1 MRCPRNEG
9 DIGKEV
15 DRVLRVGFPCWVGI
29 ADQRVKWLE
38 TACADR
44 IAVRRGQAEGAEEV
58 EIRSLIFDVLIEAPA
73 ALAVEAIQRDEILRH
88 ASLVV

>member
-15 DRVLRVGFPCWVGI
+15 DRVPRVGFPCWVRI

-44 IAVRRGQAEGAEEV
+44 IAVRRGQAAGAEEV
-58 EIRSLIFDVLIEAPA
+58 EIYSLIPDVLIEAPA
-73 ALAVEAIQRDEILRH
+73 ALAVEAIHCDKVLRH